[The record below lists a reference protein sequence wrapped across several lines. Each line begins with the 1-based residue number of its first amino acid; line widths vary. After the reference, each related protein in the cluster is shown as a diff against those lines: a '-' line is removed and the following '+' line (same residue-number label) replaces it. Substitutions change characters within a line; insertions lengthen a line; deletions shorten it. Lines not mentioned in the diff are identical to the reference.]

1 MSSRTRRRALEKAA
15 AKKART
21 PAPPAV
27 FTPPLMTEHKAK
39 ILISMGGAVVTG
51 DNHLSVNAK
60 KAWSIDEWIW
70 TVADRNEQIELL
82 GDDAPHAIYVC
93 RDYQAS
99 IFTVP
104 DPGDGWPPM
113 WHLSIKRKDREP
125 IDENRWRLLQHIKN
139 TLVGPEHEAVEL
151 YPAESRLVDTCNQYH
166 LWVFQSGTQ
175 QWPFGFTSRMVTSEE
190 IHGTKQRPLP
200 PGTDEGRSEAFK
212 VGMDA
217 LYGKKDETP

>member
-1 MSSRTRRRALEKAA
+1 MSSRTRRRAQEKQA
-15 AKKART
+15 AKAART

-27 FTPPLMTEHKAK
+27 FTPPLMTEHMAK
-39 ILISMGGAVVTG
+39 ILMSMGGAVVEG
-51 DNHLSVNAK
+51 DHISVNAK

-70 TVADRNEQIELL
+70 TAADRTEQVELL

-99 IFTVP
+99 IFTVD
-104 DPGDGWPPM
+104 DPGGGWPAM

-125 IDENRWRLLQHIKN
+125 IDEDRWRILQRIKN

-151 YPAESRLVDTCNQYH
+151 YPAESRLVDTANQWH
-166 LWVFQSGTQ
+166 LWVFQKPQQ
-175 QWPFGFTSRMVTSEE
+175 QWPFGFTSRLVTSEE

-200 PGTDEGRSEAFK
+200 PGTDESPPEEFK
-212 VGMDA
+212 AGMDD
-217 LYGKKDETP
+217 LYGKEDTP